1 MISEPR
7 HERPDEG
14 KAFAEPEGVPKIVEE
29 IVEHVEAVLAP
40 VHADASHREPDGDD
54 DSDDVLNRRQLAA
67 LHHLVRL
74 HRTLRGPQ
82 ALLETAGNFNR
93 PFPPGRVFG
102 RQGG

>member
-1 MISEPR
+1 
-7 HERPDEG
+7 
-14 KAFAEPEGVPKIVEE
+14 
-29 IVEHVEAVLAP
+29 
-40 VHADASHREPDGDD
+40 
-54 DSDDVLNRRQLAA
+54 LAA